1 MPDWLTHFEP
11 LIRQFG
17 LPGLFVDVFL
27 EALGLP
33 LPGETLIIFAAGLA
47 AVGQLSIAG
56 VVITAFAAAVVGDNV
71 GYLIGRSLGRPLI
84 VHHGRR
90 FGITH
95 ERLQAAE
102 DLIQKRGPIIV
113 AFARFF
119 VLLRQ
124 LNGIAAG
131 TAGMH
136 WLRFLIANAVGAA
149 LWVGLWTSLA
159 YHFGK
164 DASFLPDLWHHLSR
178 IAFFVVPGLVVLAAV
193 AALIFWMRRRRS
205 SRRQL

>member
-1 MPDWLTHFEP
+1 MRE
-11 LIRQFG
+11 FG
-17 LPGLFVDVFL
+17 LPGLFVDVML

-33 LPGETLIIFAAGLA
+33 LPGETLIIVASGLA
-47 AVGQLSIAG
+47 AVGQMNIFA
-56 VVITAFAAAVVGDNV
+56 VAATAFAAAVVGDNI
-71 GYLIGRSLGRPLI
+71 GYLIGRKLGRPLI
-84 VHHGRR
+84 VRHGSR

-95 ERLQAAE
+95 ERLAAAE
-102 DLIQKRGPIIV
+102 DLIQKRGPIVV

-136 WLRFLIANAVGAA
+136 WLRFLAANMVGAA
-149 LWVGLWTSLA
+149 LWVGLWSSLA

-164 DASFLPDLWHHLSR
+164 DASILPRLWHQLST
-178 IAFFVVPGLVVLAAV
+178 IAMFAVPAIIIALAV
-193 AALIFWMRRRRS
+193 AALFVWRRKGGS
-205 SRRQL
+205 A

>member
-11 LIRQFG
+11 FIRQFG
-17 LPGLFVDVFL
+17 LPGLFIDVFL
-27 EALGLP
+27 EALGMP
-33 LPGETLIIFAAGLA
+33 LPGETLIIFASGLA
-47 AVGQLSIAG
+47 ALGQFNIVGVAL
-56 VVITAFAAAVVGDNV
+56 TAFAAAVAGDNV
-71 GYLIGRSLGRPLI
+71 GYLIGRNLGRPLI
-84 VHHGRR
+84 VRHGSR

-95 ERLQAAE
+95 ERLQIAE
-102 DLIQKRGPIIV
+102 NQIQKRGPIIV

-149 LWVGLWTSLA
+149 LWVGFWATLA
-159 YHFGK
+159 YQFGQN
-164 DASFLPDLWHHLSR
+164 ASLLPALWHHLSR
-178 IAFFVVPGLVVLAAV
+178 VAFFVVPGLILLAV
-193 AALIFWMRRRRS
+193 AATFWFWLRGRAS
-205 SRRQL
+205 

>member
-1 MPDWLTHFEP
+1 MPQWLIHFEP
-11 LIRQFG
+11 LIREYG

-33 LPGETLIIFAAGLA
+33 LPGETLLIFAAGLA
-47 AVGQLSIAG
+47 ALGQLSIFG
-56 VVITAFAAAVVGDNV
+56 VAIAAFLAAVAGDNV
-71 GYLIGRSLGRPLI
+71 GYLIGRKLGRPLI
-84 VHHGRR
+84 VHHGSR

-95 ERLQAAE
+95 ERLQMAE
-102 DLIQKRGPIIV
+102 DIIQKRGPIIV
-113 AFARFF
+113 ASARFF

-131 TAGMH
+131 SAGMH

-149 LWVGLWTSLA
+149 LWVGFWTTIA

-164 DASFLPDLWHHLSR
+164 DASLIPEIWHHLSR
-178 IAFFVVPGLVVLAAV
+178 VAMIVVPALVIAA
-193 AALIFWMRRRRS
+193 AAATLWFWLRRRGAT
-205 SRRQL
+205 

>member
-1 MPDWLTHFEP
+1 MPQWLIHFEP
-11 LIRQFG
+11 LIREYG

-33 LPGETLIIFAAGLA
+33 LPGETLLIFAAGLA
-47 AVGQLSIAG
+47 ALGQLNIYGVAIA
-56 VVITAFAAAVVGDNV
+56 AFLAAVAGDNV
-71 GYLIGRSLGRPLI
+71 GYLIGRKLGRPLI
-84 VHHGRR
+84 VHHGSR

-95 ERLQAAE
+95 ERLQMAE
-102 DLIQKRGPIIV
+102 DIIQKRGPIIV
-113 AFARFF
+113 ASARFF

-131 TAGMH
+131 SAGMH

-149 LWVGLWTSLA
+149 LWVGFWTSIA

-164 DASFLPDLWHHLSR
+164 DASLLPDIWHHLSR
-178 IAFFVVPGLVVLAAV
+178 VAMFVVPALVIAA
-193 AALIFWMRRRRS
+193 AAATLWFWLRKRGAA
-205 SRRQL
+205 